1 MNPVM
6 TESSP
11 SGEVEGAPLFI
22 RVLRGIG
29 LALVALVLM

>member
-1 MNPVM
+1 M

-11 SGEVEGAPLFI
+11 SGEVEGASLFI

-29 LALVALVLM
+29 LVLVSLILM

>member
-11 SGEVEGAPLFI
+11 SGEVEAPLFI
-22 RVLRGIG
+22 RVLRGLE
-29 LALVALVLM
+29 LALVALILM

>member
-1 MNPVM
+1 MKTVM

-29 LALVALVLM
+29 LLWVSLMLM